1 MQCYKT
7 SVSDKRKPKHQTEL
21 QFLLSTTL
29 NACVKQGNVDSTLK
43 PIPETLFHLISQGR
57 CFLILMSD
65 GLLVLARCCPLAK
78 SEPNPVPTANTWSPT
93 RSRIVEQIVW
103 YVSRERVRERP
114 LPVMG
119 PCEAVLVMDLQLS
132 CPS

>member
-103 YVSRERVRERP
+103 YVSRERVREAASRNGS
-114 LPVMG
+114 L
-119 PCEAVLVMDLQLS
+119 
-132 CPS
+132 